1 MTLTLNNLLGALPAT
16 LRDEL
21 FTEFNKLLKNYR
33 EGRWG
38 PAELEGG
45 KLCEIVYSIL
55 RGYTS
60 GTYPSK
66 STKPAQFKQACD
78 ALEQLNSTSFSRS
91 VRIQIPRI
99 LIALYEVR
107 NNRGVGHVGGDVAPN
122 RMDATF
128 VIYSAKWLLAE
139 LIRIFHQVTIDEA
152 NSSIE
157 LIVQRETEDI
167 WTIGDKKRVLK
178 KGLDAKKQTLRLL
191 YSCVDGKATI
201 DDLFDWV
208 EYSTKS
214 NYKAKV
220 ISGLHSDRLVEW
232 DQQGSYV
239 HISPLGIEAVE
250 AEL

>member
-1 MTLTLNNLLGALPAT
+1 MTLTLNNLLGALPTT

-21 FTEFNKLLKNYR
+21 FVEFNKLLKNYR
-33 EGRWG
+33 EGRWE

-60 GTYPSK
+60 GTYPAK
-66 STKPAQFKQACD
+66 SSKPAQFKQACD
-78 ALEQLNSTSFSRS
+78 ALEQLASASFSRS

-107 NNRGVGHVGGDVAPN
+107 NNRGVGHVGGDVDPN

-128 VIYSAKWLLAE
+128 VIYAAKWLVAE
-139 LIRIFHQVTIDEA
+139 LIRIFHQVTVDEA
-152 NSSIE
+152 NSAIE
-157 LIVQRETEDI
+157 LIVQREAEDI
-167 WTIGDKKRVLK
+167 WTIGNKKRVLK

-191 YSCVDGKATI
+191 YSCIDGKATV
-201 DDLFDWV
+201 DELFDWV

-214 NYKAKV
+214 NYRSKV
-220 ISGLHSDRLVEW
+220 LNSLHNDRLVEW
-232 DQQGSYV
+232 NQETGYV
-239 HISPLGIEAVE
+239 HISPTGLEAVE

>member
-1 MTLTLNNLLGALPAT
+1 MTLTVSNLLGALPPT

-21 FTEFNKLLKNYR
+21 FSEFNKLLKNYR
-33 EGRWG
+33 EGRWE

-55 RGYTS
+55 RGYTT

-66 STKPAQFKQACD
+66 SSKPAQFKQACD
-78 ALEQLNSTSFSRS
+78 ALEQLSSASFSRS

-107 NNRGVGHVGGDVAPN
+107 NNRGVGHVGGDVDPN

-128 VIYSAKWLLAE
+128 VIYSAKWLVAE
-139 LIRIFHQVTIDEA
+139 LIRIFHQVTVDEA

-157 LIVQRETEDI
+157 LIVQREVEDI
-167 WTIGDKKRVLK
+167 WTIGNKKRVLK
-178 KGLDAKKQTLRLL
+178 AGLDAKKQTLRLL
-191 YSCVDGKATI
+191 YSCIDGKATV
-201 DDLFDWV
+201 DELCDWV

-214 NYKAKV
+214 NYKTKV
-220 ISGLHSDRLVEW
+220 LNGLHSDRLVEW
-232 DQQGSYV
+232 DQNNGNV
-239 HISPLGIEAVE
+239 HLSPLGIEAVE